1 VAGLAILWNCATLDI
16 CTQQQR
22 DWIKYQIHSLTVD
35 GAYGRAVASLIS
47 AVHKAIIRLLYTEVR
62 GKVKAFLK
70 TVSCL
75 QRQNRYKQTLNYCWQ
90 ISVSVDSP
98 VYPQCGFMQV
108 MVWLN
113 IF

>member
-35 GAYGRAVASLIS
+35 GAYGRAVAALIS
-47 AVHKAIIRLLYTEVR
+47 AVHKAIIKLLYTEVR

-75 QRQNRYKQTLNYCWQ
+75 QRQKIQTNFELLLANIC
-90 ISVSVDSP
+90 
-98 VYPQCGFMQV
+98 PQCGFMQV
-108 MVWLN
+108 MLWLN